1 MNKRQVII
9 LWVIAIA
16 LGSAVVER
24 VRRALPD
31 PARSDRGR
39 SPATVRDGFDGKPM

>member
-16 LGSAVVER
+16 LGNIARTQNHKHHIISTLAV
-24 VRRALPD
+24 A
-31 PARSDRGR
+31 ARHTKTRKAR
-39 SPATVRDGFDGKPM
+39 